1 MIRTLYKTFEDW
13 ADSLHREIGRDE
25 DAMVFFHWALED
37 EYEARLSEA
46 MEYFYGRPDY
56 LAQECTNH
64 LQELETLE
72 LRFAELEEFEK
83 CAVIRDL
90 RAELK
95 LRYDQMLALC

>member
-1 MIRTLYKTFEDW
+1 MIKTLYKTFEDW
-13 ADSLHREIGRDE
+13 AESLHKEIGRDE

-46 MEYFYGRPDY
+46 MEYFSGRPDY
-56 LAQECTNH
+56 LEQECINH
-64 LQELETLE
+64 LLELETLE
-72 LRFAELEEFEK
+72 LRFIELEEFEK

-95 LRYDQMLALC
+95 QR

>member
-1 MIRTLYKTFEDW
+1 MIKTLHKTFEDW
-13 ADSLHREIGRDE
+13 AESLHREIGRDQ
-25 DAMVFFHWALED
+25 DSLVFFHWALED

-46 MEYFYGRPDY
+46 MEYFSGRPDY
-56 LAQECTNH
+56 LEQECTNH

-72 LRFAELEEFEK
+72 GRFIELEEFEK

-95 LRYDQMLALC
+95 LRYDRMLSLV